1 MMQENKERKQ
11 RNTLSEQNENRIFSE
26 NEMVMPEEEFL
37 RGNKVSLRKIT
48 VEDTDNI
55 IRWRNSEPVM
65 KNFIYRT
72 PLTRE
77 VHLNWF
83 HTKVATGRVMQYI
96 IVVNETGEEIGSVYL
111 QNFDEE
117 KKETEF
123 GIFIGEESAY
133 GKGYGSEAEYL
144 LVHYALTCLGME
156 QVVTRVLFTNPR
168 SITVQEKT
176 GFHYQYDEWKE
187 IEGKKERICFF
198 VCKKKDL
205 PTREVK

>member
-1 MMQENKERKQ
+1 MMQENKKRKQ
-11 RNTLSEQNENRIFSE
+11 GNTLSNQNENKKFSE
-26 NEMVMPEEEFL
+26 NGMVTPEEEFL

-48 VEDTDNI
+48 MEDTDNI

-83 HTKVATGRVMQYI
+83 HTKVATGKVLQYI

-133 GKGYGSEAEYL
+133 GKGCGSEAEYL
-144 LVHYALTCLGME
+144 LVHYALTGLRMK
-156 QVVTRVLFTNPR
+156 QVVTRVLYTNPFHC
-168 SITVQEKT
+168 ST
-176 GFHYQYDEWKE
+176 GKN
-187 IEGKKERICFF
+187 RIS
-198 VCKKKDL
+198 L
-205 PTREVK
+205 PIR